1 MKQKKKKFYFTRIGL
16 LVTGLVF
23 LLLLLTHFVSNSIF
37 MLIHRNSLP
46 PMRPGNP
53 LYPMLFQNACFS
65 IISGTLLTFLL
76 SHFPLRPIHS
86 IIQAIHDVAEGRFDT
101 KLHIEHPREFRELS
115 HSFNQMTEELSGIEI
130 LRSDFIDNFSHEF
143 KTPMVSILGFA
154 KILRSKKLSGE
165 ERNEYLD
172 IIIDEASRLTEL
184 SANILNLSRI
194 ESMSLPSDLSEFNL
208 SEQIRQSILQSESK
222 WMEKNLDFSL
232 DIEEL
237 YIRGNEPLLKQVWL
251 NLIDNAVKFSPEN
264 GKLELSLHRMSSS
277 AVFSI
282 TDHGEGMEPAVV
294 RHIFEKFYQGDT
306 SHAAKGHGLG
316 LSIAQKIIGLH
327 KGEIS
332 VHSEPGK
339 GSTFTVAL
347 PLSLSDG

>member
-154 KILRSKKLSGE
+154 KILRNKKLSGE

-277 AVFSI
+277 TVFSI

>member
-154 KILRSKKLSGE
+154 KILRNKKLSGE

>member
-154 KILRSKKLSGE
+154 KILRSKKLSE
-165 ERNEYLD
+165 EEQNEYLD

-264 GKLELSLHRMSSS
+264 GKLELSLHRTSSS
-277 AVFSI
+277 TVFSI

>member
-264 GKLELSLHRMSSS
+264 GKLELSLHRTSSS
-277 AVFSI
+277 TVFSI

>member
-46 PMRPGNP
+46 PMRPGNL

-165 ERNEYLD
+165 EQNEYLD

-237 YIRGNEPLLKQVWL
+237 YISGNEPLLKQVWL

-264 GKLELSLHRMSSS
+264 GKLELSLHRTSSS
-277 AVFSI
+277 TVFSI

>member
-23 LLLLLTHFVSNSIF
+23 LLLLLTHFVSNGIF

-264 GKLELSLHRMSSS
+264 GKLELSLHRTSSS
-277 AVFSI
+277 TVFSI

>member
-154 KILRSKKLSGE
+154 KILRNKKLSGE

-264 GKLELSLHRMSSS
+264 GKLELSLHRTSSS
-277 AVFSI
+277 TVFSI

>member
-154 KILRSKKLSGE
+154 KILRNKKLSGE

-264 GKLELSLHRMSSS
+264 GRLELSLHQTSSS

-282 TDHGEGMEPAVV
+282 TDHGEGMDSAVV

-306 SHAAKGHGLG
+306 SHTAKGHGLG
-316 LSIAQKIIGLH
+316 LSIAQKIVRLH